1 MKHTGCGMLTF
12 GQKDAEGIVEKNL
25 GPDAIKELKSH
36 NLDFLAF
43 PKLEEAVEDDVKY
56 LKSTK
61 LIPDNVT
68 ITGWVY
74 EVETGKAKQIV

>member
-1 MKHTGCGMLTF
+1 MLTF

-25 GPDAIKELKSH
+25 GPEAAKELKSH
-36 NLDFLAF
+36 NLDFLPF

-56 LKSTK
+56 LRGTNLVPNS
-61 LIPDNVT
+61 VT

-74 EVETGKAKQIV
+74 EVETGKVRQVV